1 MSERYVSWLITCLFI
16 TEFRFDAIWVLSWM
30 TKILIHGSC
39 LHGLHF
45 FPGRRFPTPAIW
57 RSVIVSRHVTGE
69 KGAVLPL
76 KCDCKYWTNELKLSR
91 PRKAYSFHQADSW
104 YFANILVLELTFE
117 YCALLMSVVLTR
129 SNSLPPCVFHIGLR
143 CCTIALL
150 GHNVRSW
157 NTLNTFLW
165 DSGKNKVLANIT
177 YMAKFGSCLG
187 RHLTSLR
194 PWYHADLL
202 RNHRLHCRGVTR
214 EERGH
219 NSPRAESLW
228 GRRITAWGAESPNNI
243 TSDFFSAVHLLP
255 KDLRLEHGG
264 AESLRGAPK
273 VPTISQVIS
282 SVPYICFRK
291 TSGSNT
297 NPVSTGWI
305 VLVCSIKYVVTM
317 TKKFPYSSSDRQP
330 DNISEGG
337 NTVLHENVYIRTI
350 YPQ

>member
-243 TSDFFSAVHLLP
+243 TSDFFNAVHLLP
-255 KDLRLEHGG
+255 KDLRFEHKPCVHWMDCVCLFHKICGYHDKEVSIQLIRSTTRQYFWG
-264 AESLRGAPK
+264 RQHGPAWKCIYPK
-273 VPTISQVIS
+273 NISTINARN
-282 SVPYICFRK
+282 PGNLTKK
-291 TSGSNT
+291 TS
-297 NPVSTGWI
+297 
-305 VLVCSIKYVVTM
+305 
-317 TKKFPYSSSDRQP
+317 
-330 DNISEGG
+330 E
-337 NTVLHENVYIRTI
+337 LHERTKI
-350 YPQ
+350 PRKDRIPICSRE